1 MNAAC
6 AQRRRP
12 GDRIDLHGGLVPV
25 LGHHIV
31 YDGEVKIY
39 RWDVRKN
46 EQLKATRDLW
56 NRGEMMSALDRYE
69 KSVLSA
75 FEAGKL
81 GSVVTNEMSLRRY
94 REYARATLT
103 KNKRVNVRLSTQDL
117 SDIQAR
123 AVEEGVPYQT
133 LISSVLHK
141 FLTGRFVE
149 RRSRL
154 ASRSSARGK
163 QRRAA

>member
-1 MNAAC
+1 M
-6 AQRRRP
+6 
-12 GDRIDLHGGLVPV
+12 
-25 LGHHIV
+25 
-31 YDGEVKIY
+31 K
-39 RWDVRKN
+39 
-46 EQLKATRDLW
+46 
-56 NRGEMMSALDRYE
+56 ALDPYE
-69 KSVLSA
+69 KQILSA

-81 GSVVTNEMSLRRY
+81 KSVVTSDAALRRY

-149 RRSRL
+149 RPSRL
-154 ASRSSARGK
+154 ATRSSGRGK
-163 QRRAA
+163 HRGTA